1 MTLISVW
8 TSLLDLKKMIKSILI
23 FMLQACIVSL
33 LTVLIG
39 GEAFLWHQDRQPK
52 PEEIEC
58 PVVDNNIIPTEVAGK
73 IACIN
78 GAAHII
84 DRSGLVALWD
94 ENRAIIICTESTES
108 IVEGY
113 HLWKR
118 DQ

>member
-23 FMLQACIVSL
+23 FMLQACIVAL

-39 GEAFLWHQDRQPK
+39 AEAYIRYQDRQPTH
-52 PEEIEC
+52 EVEEC
-58 PVVDNNIIPTEVAGK
+58 PTLDNNIIPTEIAGK

-78 GAAHII
+78 NVAHII
-84 DRSGLVALWD
+84 DRSGLITLWD
-94 ENRAIIICTESTES
+94 ANRAIIICTESTES

>member
-1 MTLISVW
+1 
-8 TSLLDLKKMIKSILI
+8 
-23 FMLQACIVSL
+23 MLQACIVSL

-58 PVVDNNIIPTEVAGK
+58 PVVDNNIIPTEIAGK

>member
-1 MTLISVW
+1 
-8 TSLLDLKKMIKSILI
+8 MIKLILI

-39 GEAFLWHQDRQPK
+39 AEAYIRYQDKQPVA
-52 PEEIEC
+52 EAEEC
-58 PVVDNNIIPTEVAGK
+58 PTLDNNIIPTEVAGK